1 MMVKRTSAKTDE
13 EIEASLGRP
22 GAGPGFATQL
32 LLRFYVGPRI
42 AAKAGWQENVRR
54 FNDTSSEMQRLAERM
69 DNGQLQK
76 RVLVPRQRGLEDS
89 SRYWSAAMTL
99 EHVMTV
105 GMGMRDII
113 IRLSQG
119 QTPPGKVDTARVKPQ
134 GRLPAQ
140 VVLDNYKQFAAVL
153 MPQIDAA
160 VPADKRDNPATY
172 VHPWFGA
179 FNLRQWHWLLAEHN
193 AIHLRQLRE
202 IAARL

>member
-1 MMVKRTSAKTDE
+1 MAKAKIKTDE
-13 EIEASLGRP
+13 EIEASLARP
-22 GAGPGFATQL
+22 GAGPGWPVKL
-32 LLRFYVGPRI
+32 YLRFYMGPQV
-42 AAKAGWQENVRR
+42 AAKASWQENVKR
-54 FNDTSSEMQRLAERM
+54 FHDTSQNMLRMAERL

-76 RVLVPRQRGLEDS
+76 RVLVPRLRGLEDS

-140 VVLDNYKQFAAVL
+140 AVLDNYKQFAAVL

-172 VHPWFGA
+172 IHPWFGA

-193 AIHLRQLRE
+193 DVHLRQMRE